1 MPSSGSTF
9 FAFRAW
15 PFDVASATAFA
26 LSGASPTARV
36 RVAEIGSGQVGA
48 AEIGLGRSRRNS
60 ANDRDGWFDFVPWDR
75 NDVQEGSTRF
85 EPWTEAS
92 PARDERGAE
101 VLLSWTI
108 VIARVDEWVRR
119 LLPATPPAIL
129 LGIGSPNDL
138 SMLRSFARRGIPTLH
153 LVSGRLLG
161 SFSRFGFRVR
171 MPPVER
177 EPEEWLR
184 VLDRVASALESP
196 AVLFVLMDE
205 HCELVARNAERLRG
219 KLRFVVPDAETLAG
233 IVDKRR
239 QYTAAEAAGVRVPVT
254 FYPEDVAELASLA
267 PGLSY
272 PVILKPYTSYIGR
285 PQIGNLKVLVVDGP
299 DELIAAFAA
308 CTASGVRFMVQQI
321 VPGGDDAIFWYSG
334 FWDEQGRERAWFT
347 VQKLRQLPAGFGDGC
362 LQQTIDA
369 PAVAADSRRLLT
381 AFRYRGLVMV
391 EFKCDPRDGAQLLME
406 INPRTVS
413 GISSASRREW
423 ISRGSRT
430 GTCSASTAGRARPR
444 FGRVSDTSTRNGTCW
459 RSWRRERRDG

>member
-1 MPSSGSTF
+1 MDDRY
-9 FAFRAW
+9 RA
-15 PFDVASATAFA
+15 
-26 LSGASPTARV
+26 L
-36 RVAEIGSGQVGA
+36 
-48 AEIGLGRSRRNS
+48 
-60 ANDRDGWFDFVPWDR
+60 
-75 NDVQEGSTRF
+75 
-85 EPWTEAS
+85 
-92 PARDERGAE
+92 
-101 VLLSWTI
+101 
-108 VIARVDEWVRR
+108 DEWVQR

-161 SFSRFGFRVR
+161 SFSRFGLRVR

-184 VLDRVASALESP
+184 VLDRVASDLESP

-205 HCELVARNAERLRG
+205 HCEFVARNAERLCG
-219 KLRFVVPDAETLAG
+219 KLRFVVPDADTVAG

-239 QYTAAEAAGVRVPVT
+239 QYTAAEAAGVHVPVT
-254 FYPEDVAELASLA
+254 FYPEDVAELGSLA

-272 PVILKPYTSYIGR
+272 PVILKPYTSHIGR
-285 PQIGNLKVLVVDGP
+285 AQIGNLKVLVVDSP
-299 DELIAAFAA
+299 DELTAAFAA

-369 PAVAADSRRLLT
+369 PAVAAASRRLLM

-413 GISSASRREW
+413 GNQLGI
-423 ISRGSRT
+423 
-430 GTCSASTAGRARPR
+430 TAGVDLAWIAYQHLLGLDGGTRAPTFRAGVRYVNEEWDLLAFLEARTARRLTFGTWVRSLLGVRACAIAAWDDPGPLLMGVWRMFVR
-444 FGRVSDTSTRNGTCW
+444 FCLRRKSTG
-459 RSWRRERRDG
+459 